1 MEINF
6 LKARQRLAIIWF
18 SGAGIVFIY
27 VLILSILIG
36 DSGSITS
43 LFSWFL
49 PTVMPT
55 LSLIVS
61 VLVTGSHQQG
71 EPIKYVDPFLFNL
84 AKILSIVYLSCVSF
98 TLLAKPFY
106 AGSLAEL
113 MSISH
118 LWLGPIQGLVA
129 GVLGAFFTR
138 KERKESKEG
147 GE

>member
-1 MEINF
+1 MKITV
-6 LKARQRLAIIWF
+6 LKARQKLAIIWF

-27 VLILSILIG
+27 VLILSIRIG
-36 DSGSITS
+36 DSGSITN

-55 LSLIVS
+55 LSLILS
-61 VLVTGSHQQG
+61 VLVTASHQQD
-71 EPIKYVDPFLFNL
+71 EQIKYADPFLYKL
-84 AKILSIVYLSCVSF
+84 ARILSIVYLAFVSF

-138 KERKESKEG
+138 KEKKESKKG